1 MSSGN
6 IKSLVVKTNNA
17 IPALIVAII
26 GFGLALFTGEIS
38 RMSSLQNI
46 AASGLTQSIANF
58 AAAFVLIA
66 LVIVYRTYPKFR
78 IHRQRPVGILIGIG
92 ISFCVLYNLDVLEL
106 PQSDTAFLLTR
117 CILSCLTMTLFACW
131 AEILFTLSTRQAA
144 VIVALSFFTLGG
156 ANTLSTMLK
165 SGGAYTIVALTPLLS
180 MLLLYWFKDQLEN
193 DDAFQRSKHT
203 YLNNSFEIDHC
214 LINKQAT
221 FFNSCLVFL
230 LPLLFLPFI
239 FGIIHNAWIPA
250 QDGGTVSTQIQL
262 GAALGTILAG
272 GILLLLITYFWGR
285 RRLELYNL
293 IILPILILTLFLT
306 TLVEGSLSIIYITPL
321 NIVQKCTLFITW
333 MAPYLIPCKKSP
345 LVIWGVAELFYQ
357 MSKGFSTL
365 AAHAMLPDNLL
376 FITCIAS
383 AISVISVVIG
393 IMLDQNKDGFLEINN
408 EQCLQGESSANED
421 VRTPQIRIGSIV
433 TKDGSKPIHGQT
445 TSPFCT
451 FANQETSHPRND
463 NSPVHT
469 DSSPASSPPLSSKQI
484 VGIIAQEFRLTQ
496 REEEVLEL
504 LAQGMKASAIGEDLF
519 ISTSTAKSHIRN
531 IYAKLDIHT
540 QSELLLLVHQKESE
554 SR

>member
-6 IKSLVVKTNNA
+6 IKSLVVKTNNTV
-17 IPALIVAII
+17 PALIVAII

-58 AAAFVLIA
+58 AGAFVLI
-66 LVIVYRTYPKFR
+66 VFGIVYGAYPKFR
-78 IHRQRPVGILIGIG
+78 VHRQRPVGILIGIG

-106 PQSDTAFLLTR
+106 PQSDIAFLLTR
-117 CILSCLTMTLFACW
+117 CILLCLTMALFACW
-131 AEILFTLSTRQAA
+131 AEILFTLSARQTA
-144 VIVALSFFTLGG
+144 VIIALSFFALGG

-180 MLLLYWFKDQLEN
+180 ILLLYWFKDQLEN
-193 DDAFQRSKHT
+193 DDAFQRSKHA
-203 YLNNSFEIDHC
+203 YLNKGFEIDHS
-214 LINKQAT
+214 LIHKQAT

-230 LPLLFLPFI
+230 FPLLFLPFI

-333 MAPYLIPCKKSP
+333 MVPYLIPCKKSP
-345 LVIWGVAELFYQ
+345 LVMWVIAELFYQ
-357 MSKGFSTL
+357 ISKGFSTL
-365 AAHAMLPDNLL
+365 AAHAISPDSLL

-393 IMLDQNKDGFLEINN
+393 IMLDQNKDGFSEINN
-408 EQCLQGESSANED
+408 EQCPQGESSTNGD
-421 VRTPQIRIGSIV
+421 VRTPQIKIGSIV

-451 FANQETSHPRND
+451 FANQEISHPRND

-469 DSSPASSPPLSSKQI
+469 DSSPVSSPPLSSNQI

-504 LAQGMKASAIGEDLF
+504 LAQGMKASAIAEDLF